1 MEFTNLLE
9 KKSAEIIESALASLN
24 RAHLK
29 SYTKSTEQKNRSRL
43 MNLLSLTRQC
53 IKEKNLLPI
62 TEYSEKIAKER
73 YKQGFDLFEVHTA
86 FNVLEEVL
94 WKRVVQNI
102 EPQKLGEALG
112 FISTVLGTGKE
123 TLALTYVALA
133 SKHKTKTLN
142 LEELFNR

>member
-102 EPQKLGEALG
+102 EP
-112 FISTVLGTGKE
+112 
-123 TLALTYVALA
+123 
-133 SKHKTKTLN
+133 
-142 LEELFNR
+142 